1 MKKIALFLGLVASVV
16 LFAGC
21 AKKQAPV
28 AADTSTQVAQPAPV
42 KKDLKGESI

>member
-1 MKKIALFLGLVASVV
+1 MKKIALLLGLVASVV

-21 AKKQAPV
+21 AAKQPPV
-28 AADTSTQVAQPAPV
+28 ADTSTPVAQPAPV